1 MYSMYMC
8 SMCQGYTHLT
18 ATESGIGYRST
29 RYQFIQ
35 HHSIRPARE
44 REGGRE
50 GERGRG
56 EGEWERGEERGGG
69 REKSNKRRGEI
80 NRSLIIIINQLQA
93 SRGCVNERSSTPP
106 YHNKSQQTRP
116 PMAIFTTTKF
126 SLRLHNLPT
135 GMLSTVHQVTNTFC
149 AHHLFMVCQYYLSQM
164 GGGVHT

>member
-1 MYSMYMC
+1 MYSIVCTCAIHVLYVSEIYPPHC
-8 SMCQGYTHLT
+8 YWEWHRVQIHPLPIHIAPLHKTCKG
-18 ATESGIGYRST
+18 E
-29 RYQFIQ
+29 
-35 HHSIRPARE
+35 
-44 REGGRE
+44 RE

-69 REKSNKRRGEI
+69 RDKRRGEI
-80 NRSLIIIINQLQA
+80 NWSLILIINQLQA

-135 GMLSTVHQVTNTFC
+135 GILSTVHQVTNTFC